1 MRRKMKR
8 RWILGFL
15 TAAICLTG
23 GIARATAQY
32 SSYTDEIS
40 SCQQCYSTP
49 QYQSEFPVYESV
61 SQPVYYES
69 YGDTVSYQPTTV
81 YQSPVIY
88 GEQTIPSSDY
98 TTPVIYN
105 TFDSGQVVYEGEV
118 YGEQILNT
126 SPVID
131 QASYSTIAAP
141 SYSSVSNSS
150 YPVEVAAPVYQSPSY
165 PALDYPTFAG
175 SRTIQH
181 TSASYSPSVQTVSG
195 LGNQYTSTNPQ
206 PGLAQQK
213 AQQAAQMG
221 FRDHIGGGL
230 GGAKFE
236 GVGWSNQS
244 PQSAIQNCCYWGQ
257 RPPAQIGV
265 SKGHDGCWYACVLY
279 H

>member
-1 MRRKMKR
+1 MKR
-8 RWILGFL
+8 KWIFGFL
-15 TAAICLTG
+15 TSAICLTG
-23 GIARATAQY
+23 GIPTATAQY
-32 SSYTDEIS
+32 SSYTQEIS
-40 SCQQCYSTP
+40 SCQQCYSAP
-49 QYQSEFPVYESV
+49 QYQSVENPVYESV

-69 YGDTVSYQPTTV
+69 YGDAVSYQPNTV
-81 YQSPVIY
+81 YQSPVVY
-88 GEQTIPSSDY
+88 GEQTIASSSY
-98 TTPVIYN
+98 TTPVVSN
-105 TFDSGQVVYEGEV
+105 TFDSVQGVYAGEI
-118 YGEQILNT
+118 YSEQTLDA

-141 SYSSVSNSS
+141 SYSSSSVSSSS
-150 YPVEVAAPVYQSPSY
+150 YPVEVSAPVYQSQSY
-165 PALDYPTFAG
+165 YPTSQG
-175 SRTIQH
+175 LQTIQH
-181 TSASYSPSVQTVSG
+181 SSASYSPSVQTVTG

-213 AQQAAQMG
+213 AQQAAQMA

-257 RPPAQIGV
+257 KPPAQIGV
-265 SKGHDGCWYACVLY
+265 SKSHDGCWYACVLY